1 MFVLTPEPTDYDENR
16 PVVNDTHKT
25 DDFPAILLPEFP
37 KDIPKEINEQILIEL
52 KSLHVTLNELLKNI
66 TNL

>member
-37 KDIPKEINEQILIEL
+37 KEINEQILIEL